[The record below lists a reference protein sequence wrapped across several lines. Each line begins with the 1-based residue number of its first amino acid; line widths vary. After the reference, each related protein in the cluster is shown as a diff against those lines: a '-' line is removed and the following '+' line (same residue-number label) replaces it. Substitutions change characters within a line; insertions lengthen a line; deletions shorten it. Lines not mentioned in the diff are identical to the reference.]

1 MLALKE
7 NVFKCF
13 IRRSAASAR
22 EVAAGEGSGA
32 GSEGVGDAAHA
43 HECFGVLK
51 FVEAASAAVKWGEGG
66 INKTRFH
73 VPLPSRGAKVG
84 KVLCWV
90 DDEWKLVRR
99 ARYSKGKVFEGGFLQ
114 GKGTYPLCTA
124 RIAVVVSQP

>member
-7 NVFKCF
+7 DVFKCF

-22 EVAAGEGSGA
+22 EVAAAEGSGA

-43 HECFGVLK
+43 HERFGVLQ
-51 FVEAASAAVKWGEGG
+51 FVEAAGAAVKWGEEG
-66 INKTRFH
+66 IKTRFL
-73 VPLPSRGAKVG
+73 VPLPSTEAKVG